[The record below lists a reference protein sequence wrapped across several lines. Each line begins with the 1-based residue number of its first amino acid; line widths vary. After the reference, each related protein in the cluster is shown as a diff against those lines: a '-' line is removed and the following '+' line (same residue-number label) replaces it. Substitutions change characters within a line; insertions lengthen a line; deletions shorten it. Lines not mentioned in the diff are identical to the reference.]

1 MGLWSEP
8 DEYQSDQVHEAD
20 DGSRLLVATEESHQL
35 AGPQEHSRR
44 RDDPA
49 EIEAQAL
56 TGRTTRVGKSSG
68 KYSGNQP

>member
-1 MGLWSEP
+1 MGLRSEP
-8 DEYQSDQVHEAD
+8 DQYQSDQVHEAD
-20 DGSRLLVATEESHQL
+20 DGSRLLVATEESYQL

-44 RDDPA
+44 RNDPA

-56 TGRTTRVGKSSG
+56 TGRAYSCGKESG